1 MQQGQQSA
9 QSQTGTRDGTYN
21 IISVVYHALQGAE
34 TIEKYKQDAS
44 GDEELSS
51 FLDETQNSYRQL
63 ADRGKQLL
71 QGRLQSGG
79 QGSSA
84 FGFGQG
90 QREQGA
96 SAGQNIGAEQP
107 STTGE
112 TGGGSF

>member
-1 MQQGQQSA
+1 MAQGQA
-9 QSQTGTRDGTYN
+9 NTGTRDQTYD
-21 IISVVYHALQGAE
+21 IISIVYHALQGAE

-44 GDEELSS
+44 GDEELRS

-71 QGRLQSGG
+71 QGRLQGG
-79 QGSSA
+79 GEGSA

-96 SAGQNIGAEQP
+96 SAGQNVGAERQA
-107 STTGE
+107 TTGQ
-112 TGGGSF
+112 TGGGAAGA